1 MAAVTVS
8 PSLLPLVSAPNC
20 LPHSASKIANPTLP
34 PTSSALLRPLYYH
47 SWRRLERV
55 STKRSQLGRVSAA
68 SGDAL
73 PSEATIEKAQQIPP
87 AAAEDGGVSSVI
99 SVLLFIAF
107 VGLAILTIGVIYL
120 AVQDFLQKREREKF
134 EKEEAAKKKKSGKKG
149 KVKARAG
156 PRGFG
161 QKIEEDDD

>member
-1 MAAVTVS
+1 MATVTIS
-8 PSLLPLVSAPNC
+8 PSLLPPVSAPKS
-20 LPHSASKIANPTLP
+20 LSYSTSKLAHPTLP
-34 PTSSALLRPLYYH
+34 PPSSALLRPLYYH
-47 SWRRLERV
+47 SRRRLGRV

-68 SGDAL
+68 SGDVL
-73 PSEATIEKAQQIPP
+73 PSEATIEKAQQIPA
-87 AAAEDGGVSSVI
+87 AAAEDGGISTVI
-99 SVLLFIAF
+99 SVLLFMAF
-107 VGLAILTIGVIYL
+107 IGLSILTIGVVYL

-134 EKEEAAKKKKSGKKG
+134 EKEEAAKKKKNGKKR

>member
-1 MAAVTVS
+1 MAAVTIS
-8 PSLLPLVSAPNC
+8 PSLLPHVSAPNS
-20 LPHSASKIANPTLP
+20 LFYSTSKIANSTLP
-34 PTSSALLRPLYYH
+34 PPSSALLRPLYYH
-47 SWRRLERV
+47 FGRV

-68 SGDAL
+68 SGDVL

-87 AAAEDGGVSSVI
+87 AAAQDGGVSTVVSA
-99 SVLLFIAF
+99 LLLIAF
-107 VGLAILTIGVIYL
+107 ISLSILTIGVIYL